1 MNREMMEEKI
11 NKKWFEDIKIVAES
25 LNREI
30 KLKDE
35 G

>member
-1 MNREMMEEKI
+1 MMEEKI